1 MTKFSEQD
9 RTFHRELIWKN
20 ALDLFENRKGMTHL
34 SIIRSQKKF
43 INTFHL
49 PPSKNKYKSVQI
61 LNNYLMNP
69 NKLIAEQVFY
79 NTMKKKIKL

>member
-20 ALDLFENRKGMTHL
+20 ALDLFENRKGMTNL
-34 SIIRSQKKF
+34 SIIKSQKKF
-43 INTFHL
+43 INL
-49 PPSKNKYKSVQI
+49 LNMPNSKNKYKSVEI
-61 LNNYLMNP
+61 LKNYLKNP